1 MMKCERQAR
10 TRSSVASPPPAAGRR
25 RRIHVRYPYSIWK
38 GLGRIHGTA
47 LPAQTIVA
55 PRSCTYQ
62 PIRCRR
68 RLTTTMASRRVAVV
82 GNGVGGGNGNV
93 MVERTLAGHM
103 VTKGRAVKN
112 GAHAERD
119 PAVYC
124 PSMPHT
130 HVAQRL
136 LGSFYFPQLPTS
148 GTTCAPRTSNAD
160 CAPKCQ
166 SRPRLC
172 LVLTMLCIR
181 ADPSHS
187 LLHLVC
193 DHGSHMAC

>member
-1 MMKCERQAR
+1 MKCERQAR

-47 LPAQTIVA
+47 LPAQTVVA
-55 PRSCTYQ
+55 PRSCTYR

-119 PAVYC
+119 PTVYC

-130 HVAQRL
+130 HTLHSVSWDHSTSL
-136 LGSFYFPQLPTS
+136 NFPQAVQHVHHALAMRIVPRNARVDQDS
-148 GTTCAPRTSNAD
+148 VWYSQCCAYVQIPHT
-160 CAPKCQ
+160 
-166 SRPRLC
+166 LC
-172 LVLTMLCIR
+172 SI
-181 ADPSHS
+181 
-187 LLHLVC
+187 
-193 DHGSHMAC
+193 